1 MNYFRFF
8 VVKCCFGLLL
18 VALLAAPGCSWLL
31 LAALLAAPGC
41 SWLLLAAPVLGPWRD
56 PKNQV
61 SGGCLRALGKW
72 SDLGC
77 FRLLFGPLA

>member
-1 MNYFRFF
+1 MVRFGVLSTTF
-8 VVKCCFGLLL
+8 WSIGVEL
-18 VALLAAPGCSWLL
+18 VAGAASGCSWLL
-31 LAALLAAPGC
+31 

-77 FRLLFGPLA
+77 FRVLFGPLA